1 MRNKYSL
8 TRIFSQ
14 LEVKFQ
20 SLGSRPKKRRSTPF
34 SSLTRSSFELFHH
47 HSCVVSQCFSDLA
60 DEEGLEGA
68 GGVVPPEALAV
79 PVPELEAV
87 LLLPVLVLEVVRLP
101 GVPVLVRHR
110 LPRRH
115 PEESER

>member
-20 SLGSRPKKRRSTPF
+20 SLGSRPKKRRLTPF
-34 SSLTRSSFELFHH
+34 SSLTRSSLLNFFIITL
-47 HSCVVSQCFSDLA
+47 VLSQCFSDLA

-68 GGVVPPEALAV
+68 GGVVPPEPLAV
-79 PVPELEAV
+79 PVPELETV
-87 LLLPVLVLEVVRLP
+87 LLLSVLVLEVVRLTS
-101 GVPVLVRHR
+101 VPVLVCHR
-110 LPRRH
+110 LPR
-115 PEESER
+115 

>member
-47 HSCVVSQCFSDLA
+47 HSCVVTVFLSDLA

-68 GGVVPPEALAV
+68 GGIIPPEALAV
-79 PVPELEAV
+79 PVPQLEAV
-87 LLLPVLVLEVVRLP
+87 LLLSILVLEVVWLAR
-101 GVPVLVRHR
+101 VPVLVGHR
-110 LPRRH
+110 LPC
-115 PEESER
+115 

>member
-20 SLGSRPKKRRSTPF
+20 SLGSRPKKGDRPHFLLSPAPLLNFFIIT
-34 SSLTRSSFELFHH
+34 LVL
-47 HSCVVSQCFSDLA
+47 SQCFSDLA

-68 GGVVPPEALAV
+68 GCVIPPEALAV
-79 PVPELEAV
+79 PVPQLKAV
-87 LLLPVLVLEVVRLP
+87 LLLSILVLEVVRLAR
-101 GVPVLVRHR
+101 VPVLVGHR
-110 LPRRH
+110 LPC
-115 PEESER
+115 